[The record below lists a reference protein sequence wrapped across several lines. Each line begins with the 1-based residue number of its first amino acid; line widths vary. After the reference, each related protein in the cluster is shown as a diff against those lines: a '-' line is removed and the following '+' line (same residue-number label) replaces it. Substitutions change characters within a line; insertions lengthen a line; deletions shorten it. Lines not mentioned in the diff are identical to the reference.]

1 MTSMHQSSLIITESS
16 HTGKQRELRAKLW
29 LPRAL
34 PGRFDIL
41 HHEAESD
48 ERIKQ
53 QKKHDERH
61 TSSDL
66 FSFLSVA
73 PTIASVGC
81 HATIISKP
89 NAVTA
94 SCGHHRAAVCDGVR
108 PPLTVTS
115 NEC

>member
-53 QKKHDERH
+53 QKKYDERH

-73 PTIASVGC
+73 PTTELRVWD
-81 HATIISKP
+81 
-89 NAVTA
+89 VMQQ
-94 SCGHHRAAVCDGVR
+94 
-108 PPLTVTS
+108 
-115 NEC
+115 